1 MPGGLFGAD
10 SSAETMVPDKPAD
23 AESQPADN
31 EEHEAIV
38 HGALAVAT
46 RGDQVQGFP
55 NLTHLPNV
63 VDAESD
69 ETKQHEFEQTAFG
82 TQRRSRRNGNR
93 SHWLR
98 LLSGRRIILLRCGC
112 VGLRLRHGRIRLLG
126 LRHRHIWLWLL
137 WRCHSM
143 RSLFSTLR

>member
-55 NLTHLPNV
+55 NLAHLLNV

-69 ETKQHEFEQTAFG
+69 ETKQHEFEQAAFG

-98 LLSGRRIILLRCGC
+98 LLSGRRIILL
-112 VGLRLRHGRIRLLG
+112 
-126 LRHRHIWLWLL
+126 
-137 WRCHSM
+137 
-143 RSLFSTLR
+143 

>member
-10 SSAETMVPDKPAD
+10 PSAETMVPDKPAD

-55 NLTHLPNV
+55 T
-63 VDAESD
+63 
-69 ETKQHEFEQTAFG
+69 
-82 TQRRSRRNGNR
+82 
-93 SHWLR
+93 
-98 LLSGRRIILLRCGC
+98 
-112 VGLRLRHGRIRLLG
+112 
-126 LRHRHIWLWLL
+126 
-137 WRCHSM
+137 
-143 RSLFSTLR
+143 SLICQMS

>member
-1 MPGGLFGAD
+1 
-10 SSAETMVPDKPAD
+10 MVRLP
-23 AESQPADN
+23 SRRV
-31 EEHEAIV
+31 AI
-38 HGALAVAT
+38 
-46 RGDQVQGFP
+46 RFKGFP

-63 VDAESD
+63 VDTESD

-98 LLSGRRIILLRCGC
+98 LLSGRRIILLRCGR
-112 VGLRLRHGRIRLLG
+112 VGLRRHGIRLLG

-143 RSLFSTLR
+143 RSLSSTLR